1 MIFSIQSSFAKKFGL
16 LKTLPLVSAQRCIQ
30 IRHNSSQTPFNED
43 EILSTNNA
51 DPHTKIMEI
60 LRESSAMS
68 TPQLGMD
75 SRFRFG
81 RNFRSGEI
89 YAPHD
94 LNEENYKDKKP
105 LRFRKPPPNVD
116 VFKRLNLNPLVEYK
130 NFNLLSNFVSDMGRI
145 LPRKKTGLTAKNQR
159 KLAKAIKR
167 ARSFGLIPSTYRR
180 QIELDFFPGYRG
192 GGFDNRN

>member
-1 MIFSIQSSFAKKFGL
+1 MIFSIQSTFAKKFGL
-16 LKTLPLVSAQRCIQ
+16 LKTLPQHFQTLVSVQRYIQ
-30 IRHNSSQTPFNED
+30 IRHDSSQTPFNED
-43 EILSTNNA
+43 EIR
-51 DPHTKIMEI
+51 K
-60 LRESSAMS
+60 
-68 TPQLGMD
+68 
-75 SRFRFG
+75 FG

-192 GGFDNRN
+192 GGFDNRS